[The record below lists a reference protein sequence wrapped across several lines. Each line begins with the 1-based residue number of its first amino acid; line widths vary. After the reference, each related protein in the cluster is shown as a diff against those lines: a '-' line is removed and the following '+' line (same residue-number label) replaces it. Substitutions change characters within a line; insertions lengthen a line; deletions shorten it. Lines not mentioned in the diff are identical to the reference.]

1 MRAAGLRRGHG
12 RASDPPEPARAG
24 ARGAGSRGHWT
35 ARPRPRRRS
44 RGPGPEL
51 PCAEPEVGYGGAPG
65 LPAGWSCGRLGHSVG
80 RPHGGCSPEK
90 PPLGAPLRAP
100 PGRAGTGLGCKC
112 ARESVG
118 GRGGAVQPA
127 AAPPGAV
134 RAPGC
139 FISPR
144 GRSVPVG
151 VITGGMRA
159 VREGSRVGRLR
170 CRDLGL
176 GSRADSSSVSA
187 SASPSPSSSASEFP
201 APPPTLARCK
211 LLVSCSVNATQLA

>member
-24 ARGAGSRGHWT
+24 ARGAGSRGHWP

-90 PPLGAPLRAP
+90 PPLGGPLRAP

-127 AAPPGAV
+127 AAPLYQ
-134 RAPGC
+134 
-139 FISPR
+139 SPR
-144 GRSVPVG
+144 KECARWGDNRGHARGERGEPGRATPLPGFGTWVPGRLLVRVG
-151 VITGGMRA
+151 VG
-159 VREGSRVGRLR
+159 V
-170 CRDLGL
+170 
-176 GSRADSSSVSA
+176 
-187 SASPSPSSSASEFP
+187 
-201 APPPTLARCK
+201 TLLIC
-211 LLVSCSVNATQLA
+211 